1 MEVLPMLRNPFIVVF
16 YTTSLTNCRTNSI
29 HKRECISMLIKDAT
43 KLQLEPNACSAMS
56 ESKIFFMP
64 FSCPPLV
71 TS

>member
-1 MEVLPMLRNPFIVVF
+1 
-16 YTTSLTNCRTNSI
+16 
-29 HKRECISMLIKDAT
+29 MLIKDAT

-71 TS
+71 TKVDVNQDKSRVQKNFFVQRFYNYRL